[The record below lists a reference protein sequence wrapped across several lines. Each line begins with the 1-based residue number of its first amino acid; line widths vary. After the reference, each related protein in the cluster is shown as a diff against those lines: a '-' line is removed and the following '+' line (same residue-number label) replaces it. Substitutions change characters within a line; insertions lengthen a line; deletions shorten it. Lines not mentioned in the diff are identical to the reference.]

1 MQYVKPETCDP
12 LHETAQGDLI
22 GQNSAQGRR
31 VRADGDLAVVEF
43 GSQGRARP
51 ANESDLV
58 CLCWHH
64 GYAL

>member
-1 MQYVKPETCDP
+1 MHNVKPETCDP

-22 GQNSAQGRR
+22 GQIGTQRRR

-43 GSQGRARP
+43 RAQRRTHP
-51 ANESDLV
+51 AGEGDLV

-64 GYAL
+64 G